1 MQAQLHNHMDASQYI
16 IERIKTDIFYHIL
29 YKFNTYFRNI
39 AEESHNKILGN
50 DSYRYFQT
58 PLDFFESAMS
68 VIKER
73 EVNFKGKKFLDV
85 GSGIGC
91 LCGVAAFLGLNAEGI
106 ELNPILYEVSK
117 QIFPE
122 VQFHN
127 IDARDFNNYKDYD
140 IIFYWLP
147 FNNPELQQILRKKI
161 EDDILIGS
169 YIILFEEET
178 QFCGKDDRFI
188 DIQYISDINGID
200 NKIWQKIK

>member
-1 MQAQLHNHMDASQYI
+1 MDASQYI

-29 YKFNTYFRNI
+29 YKFNTYFRDV

-58 PLDFFESAMS
+58 PLDFFQNALG

-73 EVNFKGKKFLDV
+73 ELNFKGKKFLDV

-91 LCGVAAFLGLNAEGI
+91 LCSVAAFLGLNAEGI

-122 VQFHN
+122 VRFHN
-127 IDARDFNNYKDYD
+127 INAGDFNNYKDYD
-140 IIFYWLP
+140 IVFYWLP
-147 FNNPELQQILRKKI
+147 FCKPELQQFLKKKI
-161 EDDILIGS
+161 EDDISVGS
-169 YIILFEEET
+169 YIIAFEHENNYS
-178 QFCGKDDRFI
+178 GMDDRFV
-188 DIQYISDINGID
+188 DIQYISNINGID
-200 NKIWQKIK
+200 NKIWQKIR